1 MAYYRLYFMDGLASH
16 IREAHEFEA
25 DTDNEAI
32 AIAESKRRFIPME
45 LWSNERKVKRW
56 VAAPPS

>member
-1 MAYYRLYFMDGLASH
+1 MDGLASH

-25 DTDNEAI
+25 DTDDEAI
-32 AIAESKRRFIPME
+32 SIAESKRRFIPME

-56 VAAPPS
+56 EAAPPS